1 MSVLALG
8 NRAKCGVLTCD
19 TLNYKKL
26 EPAVESLE
34 RRFPVETG
42 KTITKD
48 AVVMLNNSGEVYP
61 IEFTGSTPFELPIG
75 QEYIW
80 GAGINPQN
88 PTNTHFV
95 AEKEFIINY
104 EAPGAGTQVIGGSVD
119 SAGVFTYGASIIINP
134 TNNPYSVASAID
146 GSTYGQPTVS
156 GISLSFF
163 NNGTFATAF
172 TYDRATKTF
181 TKGSVL
187 QTGLVGGTNTGLA
200 ITSIDAGRYIV
211 SSAADKDVY
220 LLTVSGTTIIKTTT
234 LPVPNSV
241 RGSAITKIS
250 DTKVV
255 VLYIQNTFK
264 NEAQIVNI
272 SGDTLTLGNLATS
285 TYENFGSDFLAT
297 PILSLAGKFYPT
309 NSISSGFAQNLAL
322 YEYSYNAGTD
332 TISINNTPI
341 IEPTSNFNATD
352 LAYYQPTNRI
362 IASGSFNSNPVIV
375 IIDFD
380 TSTFAEQTLNF
391 DKSGSSGSSAIDAD
405 GDIVCVY
412 RDYVDGTSSYGRI
425 GDIVSNL
432 DPTKRLGVAAESGSV
447 SVGVSLAGSIATSS
461 SGGLTPNG
469 SAFVAQTGVISAT
482 TSFDAINIGKA
493 ISTTDY
499 LLN

>member
-1 MSVLALG
+1 MTSLG
-8 NRAKCGVLTCD
+8 VNAFVG

-26 EPAVESLE
+26 EPAVRSIEK
-34 RRFPVETG
+34 RFPVKTG

-48 AVVMLNNSGEVYP
+48 AVVMLNNSGEIYP
-61 IEFTGSTPFELPIG
+61 IEFTGSIPLELPVG
-75 QEYIW
+75 QEHIW
-80 GAGINPQN
+80 GVGTNPQN

-95 AEKEFIINY
+95 AEKEFIINL
-104 EAPGAGTQVIGGSVD
+104 EAANAGTQVIGGSVD
-119 SAGVFTYGASIIINP
+119 SAGVFTYGASIIINT

-250 DTKVV
+250 NTKVV
-255 VLYIQNTFK
+255 VLYLK
-264 NEAQIVNI
+264 NNRKTVAQIVDI
-272 SGDTLTLGNLATS
+272 SGATLSLGNLATS

-309 NSISSGFAQNLAL
+309 NMISSGGFAQNFGL

-341 IEPTSNFNATD
+341 IEPTANFNATD

-362 IASGSFNSNPVIV
+362 IASGSFDNNPAVV

-380 TSTFAEQTLNF
+380 NSTFAEQTLDFN
-391 DKSGSSGSSAIDAD
+391 GNGNSGSSAIDED
-405 GDIVCVY
+405 GDIVVVY
-412 RDYVDGTSSYGRI
+412 NDMNNGASIYGQI
-425 GDIVSNL
+425 GNILSNL

-447 SVGVSLAGSIATSS
+447 SVGVSLAGSVATLS
-461 SGGLTPNG
+461 SGSLTPNG
-469 SAFVAQTGVISAT
+469 SVFVSQQGVICGT

-493 ISTTDY
+493 ISSNEY